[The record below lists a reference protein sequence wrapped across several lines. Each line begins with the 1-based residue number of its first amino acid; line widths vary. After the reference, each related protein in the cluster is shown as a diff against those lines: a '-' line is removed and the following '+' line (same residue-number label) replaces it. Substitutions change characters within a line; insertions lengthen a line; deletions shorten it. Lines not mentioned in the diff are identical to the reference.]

1 LAFRSTLGLSF
12 LRNTNAEYFMRLFYC
27 LLLVVAI
34 FETGC
39 AAQQQAQNSDP
50 MLQRPEQSKV
60 YGEVG
65 FAYGQSAH

>member
-1 LAFRSTLGLSF
+1 
-12 LRNTNAEYFMRLFYC
+12 MRLFYC